1 MGSRTRSGTVALSA
15 VLALTLMGACGSG
28 DAETPKTSVGSQ
40 RQESE
45 PRENDG
51 SGHRREHEDTDKDR
65 DRGEDKD
72 KDEDGA
78 TRQDDSQAIKVEVSG
93 GEVNGVGPTVEV
105 AVGERVALE
114 VASDT
119 DDEVHVHGYDVV
131 AAVSPSQPAQLGF
144 VADLPGA
151 WEVELEN
158 AGMLLFEL
166 RVQ

>member
-1 MGSRTRSGTVALSA
+1 MRSKIRSSGAALSV
-15 VLALTLMGACGSG
+15 VLALTSLGACAG
-28 DAETPKTSVGSQ
+28 DEEAPKASAGSQ
-40 RQESE
+40 SEDSE
-45 PRENDG
+45 PRANDD
-51 SGHRREHEDTDKDR
+51 SGHPGSHVDNADDDANDAKD
-65 DRGEDKD
+65 D

-78 TRQDDSQAIKVEVSG
+78 QEQDDSQVIRVDVSG
-93 GEVNGVGPTVEV
+93 GDVTGVGPTVDV

-114 VASDT
+114 VTSDT
-119 DDEVHVHGYDVV
+119 DDEVHVHGYDVM
-131 AAVSPSQPAQLGF
+131 AAVSPSKPAELGF